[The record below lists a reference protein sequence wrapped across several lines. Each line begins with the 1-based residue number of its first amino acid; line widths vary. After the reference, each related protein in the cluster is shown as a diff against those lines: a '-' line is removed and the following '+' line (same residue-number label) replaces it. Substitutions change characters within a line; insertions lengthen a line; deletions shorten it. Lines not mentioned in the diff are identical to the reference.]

1 MHRDILLKSTEVKI
15 TGDLNERISI
25 FAKAWDV
32 SFDELV
38 HQLLF
43 SALENK
49 DQTDPKGLEASE
61 FDDLGTGLFLIPDV
75 QKEELDAQLKVFVP
89 DITYHECIKRGKHTM
104 AFRWIPHMIMTF
116 EELTAERCDV

>member
-1 MHRDILLKSTEVKI
+1 MRHELSLKIENVQI
-15 TGDLNERISI
+15 TGDICKRIGI

-32 SFDELV
+32 TFNELV